1 MQPQA
6 TQPQAMADPR
16 FEDRSLH
23 PHPITGILEGA
34 PGDASHHASRL
45 PALMLAALGIVYG
58 DIGTSPIYT
67 LRECFGRTL
76 GTPLSTPNVLGFLS
90 LIAWA
95 LFLVVTIKYVVFV
108 MRADNRGEGGILA
121 LTVLALRGA
130 ESGAAGGRYPRTL
143 LLALGVFGAALFFG
157 DGMITPAISVL
168 SAIEGLEVMAPHLE
182 RFVAPIAIVILV
194 GLFMMQRGGT
204 ARVGRLFGPVMVLWF
219 LTLGVLGAY
228 QVAQEPQVLWALSPT
243 YALSFLTA
251 NGWHSFLG
259 LGTVVL
265 AITGAEALYADMGH
279 LGRPAIRYAW
289 VGFVLPAL
297 LLNYFGQGA
306 LLIRDPSAL
315 AHPFFHLAPEWGLP
329 PLLLLATAATI
340 IASQAMISG
349 AFSVAREA
357 IQIGL
362 MPRQEIRHTS
372 EREIGQIYIPRV
384 NWFLLAAV
392 ILLVIG
398 FQSSS
403 NLAAAYGI
411 AVMGTMT
418 CTSVLFF
425 TVARRLWKW
434 SMAAALV
441 VSGLM
446 LCIDLPFLA
455 ANVLKVPEG
464 GWFPLLMGVLM
475 FYLMWI
481 WRQGR
486 QVVSQR
492 LNEAGMD
499 VDDFLASISRRG
511 PHRVPG
517 TAIFLTSEPGRVPH
531 ALLHNLKHNMVL
543 HERVVLL
550 TVMTRDVPWV
560 RPENRVELMPL
571 GHEFYRVVLRYGF
584 KETPHVPDGLEHS
597 RPLGLELDPMRTSYF
612 LGRETLVASP
622 HPDMSVVAERV
633 FIILSANALSASD
646 FFCIP
651 PNRVVELGTQIEI

>member
-6 TQPQAMADPR
+6 TRDTR
-16 FEDRSLH
+16 FEDRSLQ
-23 PHPITGILEGA
+23 PDPVTGILEGA
-34 PGDASHHASRL
+34 PGGAEYHATRL

-67 LRECFGRTL
+67 LRECFGHTV
-76 GTPLSTPNVLGFLS
+76 GVPLSTSNVLGFLS

-95 LFLVVTIKYVVFV
+95 LILVVTVKYVVFV

-121 LTVLALRGA
+121 LTALALRGA
-130 ESGAAGGRYPRTL
+130 EGKRYPRAL
-143 LLALGVFGAALFFG
+143 LLAVGVFGAALFFG

-182 RFVAPIAIVILV
+182 TFVVPIAIVILV

-204 ARVGRLFGPVMVLWF
+204 ASVGRLFGPVMVLWF

-228 QVAQEPQVLWALSPT
+228 QVVQEPQVLRALSPT
-243 YALSFLTA
+243 HAVAFVIG
-251 NGWHSFLG
+251 NGWHAFLG

-315 AHPFFHLAPEWGLP
+315 DHPFFHLVPGWGLLP
-329 PLLLLATAATI
+329 MLLLATAATI

-362 MPRQEIRHTS
+362 IPRQAIRHTS

-384 NWFLLAAV
+384 NWFLLTAV
-392 ILLVIG
+392 ILLVVG

-418 CTSVLFF
+418 CTSLLFF
-425 TVARRLWKW
+425 TVARTLWNW
-434 SMAAALV
+434 PLAAALV
-441 VSGLM
+441 ASGLM
-446 LCIDLPFLA
+446 LCIDLPFLG
-455 ANVLKVPEG
+455 ANLLKVPQG
-464 GWFPLLMGVLM
+464 GWFPLLAGMAM
-475 FYLMWI
+475 FYLMWV

-486 QVVSQR
+486 ETVFRR
-492 LNEAGMD
+492 LREAGMD
-499 VDDFLASISRRG
+499 VDDFLAAISRRG

-517 TAIFLTSEPGRVPH
+517 TAIFLTSEPGRIPH

-543 HERVVLL
+543 HERVILL

-560 RPENRVELMPL
+560 RSEHRAEVMPL
-571 GHEFYRVVLRYGF
+571 GHNFHRVVLRFGF
-584 KETPHVPDGLEHS
+584 KETPNVPEGLKHC
-597 RPLGLELDPMRTSYF
+597 RLGLELDPMRTSYF
-612 LGRETLVASP
+612 LGRETLVPSVR
-622 HPDMSVVAERV
+622 PDMSVVAERV
-633 FIILSANALSASD
+633 FIVLSANALAASD

-651 PNRVVELGTQIEI
+651 PNQAVELGTQIEI

>member
-1 MQPQA
+1 MQPQ
-6 TQPQAMADPR
+6 PMPD
-16 FEDRSLH
+16 DRSLQSD
-23 PHPITGILEGA
+23 PLTGILEGA
-34 PGDASHHASRL
+34 PGGGGHGATKLS
-45 PALMLAALGIVYG
+45 ALMLAALGIVYG

-67 LRECFGRTL
+67 LRECFGHTVGVPL
-76 GTPLSTPNVLGFLS
+76 TPANVFGFLS

-95 LFLVVTIKYVVFV
+95 LILVVTVKYVVFV

-121 LTVLALRGA
+121 LTALALRGV
-130 ESGAAGGRYPRTL
+130 EGGGTQRTVL
-143 LLALGVFGAALFFG
+143 LGLGVVGAALFFG

-168 SAIEGLEVMAPHLE
+168 SAIEGLEVMAPDLE
-182 RFVAPIAIVILV
+182 RYVVPIAIVILV

-204 ARVGRLFGPVMVLWF
+204 ARVGRLFGPVMVVWF
-219 LTLGVLGAY
+219 LTLGLLGAW
-228 QVAQEPQVLWALSPT
+228 QVVQEPGVLRALSPV
-243 YALSFLTA
+243 YAVAFLA
-251 NGWHSFLG
+251 QNGWHAFLG

-306 LLIRDPSAL
+306 LLIRDPTAL
-315 AHPFFHLAPEWGLP
+315 EHPFFRLVPEWGLL
-329 PLLLLATAATI
+329 PLLLLTTAATI

-349 AFSVAREA
+349 AFSMAREA

-362 MPRQEIRHTS
+362 MPRQAIRYTS

-384 NWFLLAAV
+384 NWFLLASV
-392 ILLVIG
+392 ILLVVG

-418 CTSVLFF
+418 CTSILFF
-425 TVARRLWKW
+425 MVAHTQWKW
-434 SMAAALV
+434 PLAAALAA
-441 VSGLM
+441 SGLM
-446 LCIDLPFLA
+446 LCIDLPFLG
-455 ANVLKVPEG
+455 ANLLKVPEG
-464 GWFPLLMGVLM
+464 GWFPLLAGMAM
-475 FYLMWI
+475 FYLMWV

-486 QVVSQR
+486 QVVVKR
-492 LNEAGMD
+492 LEEAGME
-499 VDDFLASISRRG
+499 VDDFVASISRRG

-517 TAIFLTSEPGRVPH
+517 TAVFLTSNAGRVPH

-543 HERVVLL
+543 HERVILL
-550 TVMTRDVPWV
+550 TVVTGDVPWV
-560 RPENRVELMPL
+560 RPERRAEVTPL
-571 GHEFYRVVLRYGF
+571 GHNFFRVVLRYGF
-584 KETPHVPDGLEHS
+584 KETPKVPEGLEQC
-597 RPLGLELDPMRTSYF
+597 RRIGLLLDPMQTSYF
-612 LGRETLVASP
+612 LGRETLVPSV

-633 FIILSANALSASD
+633 FILLSANALSASD